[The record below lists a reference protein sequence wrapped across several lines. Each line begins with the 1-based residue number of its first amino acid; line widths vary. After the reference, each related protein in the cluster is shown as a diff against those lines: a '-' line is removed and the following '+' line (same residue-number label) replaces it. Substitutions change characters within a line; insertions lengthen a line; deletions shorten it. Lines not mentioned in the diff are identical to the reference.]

1 MQMLSEQMSVSV
13 TVTQCCWLSEF
24 DNFLEK
30 NADFFFFCDCD
41 FIVNLANF
49 INDDIF
55 KYIIYIINS

>member
-1 MQMLSEQMSVSV
+1 MLI
-13 TVTQCCWLSEF
+13 F
-24 DNFLEK
+24 FL
-30 NADFFFFCDCD
+30 FCDCD